1 MLLCTTLNC
10 NTLEMDTSFTLSN
23 SPSPVK
29 KSGNSQRAFELAG
42 ELYSLVQQWFL
53 LITTG
58 RNIINNILQLK
69 TKLWENP
76 GNAADLSELQFQC
89 DQLGSAVSELEVLP
103 KLMEKIQDQYKA
115 LEKLGELHKKIGSNI
130 TSDFTPLMFLTWPNS
145 KFVLVVTAIKDAF
158 NEELQLKKCIAENVA
173 HCQQKQMLDLHKI
186 AWVHQVYVTSATK
199 LQLESLLVETGQR

>member
-1 MLLCTTLNC
+1 
-10 NTLEMDTSFTLSN
+10 MDSSFTLSN

-42 ELYSLVQQWFL
+42 ELYSQIQQWYL

-76 GNAADLSELQFQC
+76 GNAADLLELQFQC
-89 DQLGSAVSELEVLP
+89 DQLGSVVSELTTLP
-103 KLMEKIQDQYKA
+103 KQMEKIQDQYTA
-115 LEKLGELHKKIGSNI
+115 LEKLGELQKKIGSNI
-130 TSDFTPLMFLTWPNS
+130 TRDSTPLMFLTWPNS
-145 KFVLVVTAIKDAF
+145 KFVVVVTAIKDAF
-158 NEELQLKKCIAENVA
+158 DKELQLKKCIAENVA

-186 AWVHQVYVTSATK
+186 AWVHQVYVTSTTK
-199 LQLESLLVETGQR
+199 LQLEALLVETGQR

>member
-1 MLLCTTLNC
+1 
-10 NTLEMDTSFTLSN
+10 
-23 SPSPVK
+23 
-29 KSGNSQRAFELAG
+29 
-42 ELYSLVQQWFL
+42 
-53 LITTG
+53 
-58 RNIINNILQLK
+58 
-69 TKLWENP
+69 
-76 GNAADLSELQFQC
+76 
-89 DQLGSAVSELEVLP
+89 
-103 KLMEKIQDQYKA
+103 MEKIQDQYKA

-145 KFVLVVTAIKDAF
+145 KFGNKRFSTHYGDEQGNNFYRLVLVVTAIKDAF